1 MFGNLFGGKKPTAK
15 SGQPKATPPEEGP
28 RLVSLGGKHPWDGA
42 PDAVGANFAVADL
55 INNLPRRFTI
65 DGRIHAETLLA
76 ASGAIAG
83 YAAQR
88 ALFAQ
93 LAAEG
98 VAVESSGLII
108 VNTQDGRRRLMG
120 DRLNAMLLP
129 QSNSV
134 SEASEKLWSL
144 AQGAA
149 VSAGL
154 DPAQMPDVGP
164 MFAHVAGTIGSGK
177 EGTTS
182 VTDRKFQLPTL
193 ELMKIA
199 WPLALSCFN
208 GELSGKVLK
217 PPVIVSQRWRPAI
230 TAITANKMIRDV
242 AGVLPPLVALTI
254 VMETAIYASK
264 LMPEEVGTV

>member
-15 SGQPKATPPEEGP
+15 PDQPKETPPDEGP
-28 RLVSLGGKHPWDGA
+28 RQVSLGGRHPWDGA

-76 ASGAIAG
+76 ASGAVAG

-93 LAAEG
+93 LAVDG
-98 VAVESSGLII
+98 VAAESSGLII
-108 VNTQDGRRRLMG
+108 ANTKDGRRRLMG

-129 QSNSV
+129 QCSSV
-134 SEASEKLWSL
+134 TEAAEKLWPL

-149 VSAGL
+149 VSTGL
-154 DPAQMPDVGP
+154 DASRMPDVRP
-164 MFAHVAGTIGSGK
+164 MFAHVVGTIGGER

-182 VTDRKFQLPTL
+182 VPNRQFQLPTL
-193 ELMKIA
+193 ELLKIA
-199 WPLALSCFN
+199 WPLALTCFN

-217 PPVIVSQRWRPAI
+217 PPVIVSQHWWPAI
-230 TAITANKMIRDV
+230 TAITANKMMRDV
-242 AGVLPPLVALTI
+242 AGILPPLDALTI

-264 LMPEEVGTV
+264 IMPEEVGTA

>member
-1 MFGNLFGGKKPTAK
+1 MFRNLFGGKKPTANADQLK
-15 SGQPKATPPEEGP
+15 ETPSDKGP
-28 RLVSLGGKHPWDGA
+28 RQVSLGGRHPWDGA
-42 PDAVGANFAVADL
+42 PDAVGANFALADL

-76 ASGAIAG
+76 ASGAVAG

-98 VAVESSGLII
+98 VAAESSGLII
-108 VNTQDGRRRLMG
+108 AKTKDGRRWLMG

-129 QSNSV
+129 QSKSA
-134 SEASEKLWSL
+134 SEASEKLWPL

-149 VSAGL
+149 VSVGL
-154 DPAQMPDVGP
+154 DLSRMPDVGP
-164 MFAHVAGTIGSGK
+164 MFAHVAGTIGGEN

-182 VTDRKFQLPTL
+182 VPGRQFHLPTL
-193 ELMKIA
+193 ELLKIA
-199 WPLALSCFN
+199 WPLALKCFN
-208 GELSGKVLK
+208 GELSGRVLK
-217 PPVIVSQRWRPAI
+217 PPVIVSQQWWPAI

-242 AGVLPPLVALTI
+242 AGVLPPLDALTI
-254 VMETAIYASK
+254 TMETAIYASK
-264 LMPEEVGTV
+264 LMSVDVGTV